1 MTVNLCILPTRAR
14 PSTASMT
21 TASMTTALIAAL
33 MTVAFAALSIGGCA
47 SRAAAPPPPA
57 PAPAKPTSPA
67 PPPAA
72 TATPVEPTMS
82 IGSAQGK
89 PLAALAPERKYLAE
103 RFAGTP
109 VTIAFDDAGALVVEV
124 PLRFA
129 FDAGRDDAKP
139 ALKKVLDYVATSLR
153 RVTATTFT
161 VQAPADAKPDPA
173 LAERRAKAVSAYV
186 VSRAVPVQRSAG
198 ASAAS
203 EGGVRVRIMADKPQ
217 P

>member
-1 MTVNLCILPTRAR
+1 MTVNPCPRPTRAWR
-14 PSTASMT
+14 S
-21 TASMTTALIAAL
+21 AAL
-33 MTVAFAALSIGGCA
+33 LTAAFAFVSAVVSSSGCA

-57 PAPAKPTSPA
+57 PAPANPASPA

-82 IGSAQGK
+82 TGSARGK
-89 PLAALAPERKYLAE
+89 PLPSLAPERKYLAE

-109 VTIAFDDAGALVVEV
+109 VTIDFDDTGALVVDV
-124 PLRFA
+124 PLKFA
-129 FDAGRDDAKP
+129 FDPGRDQVKP

-153 RVTATTFT
+153 RVSATTFA

-186 VSRAVPVQRSAG
+186 VSRAVPVQRAGG
-198 ASAAS
+198 ASAGTGS
-203 EGGVRVRIMADKPQ
+203 GVRVLIVADKPQ